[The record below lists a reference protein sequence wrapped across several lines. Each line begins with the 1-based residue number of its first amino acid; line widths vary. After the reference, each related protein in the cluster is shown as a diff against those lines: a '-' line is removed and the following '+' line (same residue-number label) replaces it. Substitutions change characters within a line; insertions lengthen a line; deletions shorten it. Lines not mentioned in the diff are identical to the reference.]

1 MKRVLTGL
9 LVLMIAAGAVYA
21 FWQRPP
27 AVDLASPVRGSA
39 AELVYATGVV
49 EPQTWAAVT
58 SIVRARII
66 DRCNCEGK
74 TVERGDVI
82 ARLDDTEARAV
93 FQAIKARADQSRME
107 LERYAALLD
116 RRVVSQA
123 AYDKA
128 AADLAQGEADLAAQ
142 AGRLADFLILAPIDG
157 TVLREDAAVGEVAE
171 PGQVLVWIGQPRPLI
186 IVSEVNEEDIPRIE
200 VGQKVAVKADA
211 FPGKVLDAT
220 IKSITLKGDPV
231 TKTYR
236 VRQALPDDTPL
247 FIGMSVEANIVVRTI
262 ADTLLVPRAAVN
274 GGKVLVVEAGRIAV
288 REIETGVVGI
298 DKVEVL
304 SGLSESDRIVAVYA
318 DDLNAGQRVAV
329 TGDAGP

>member
-1 MKRVLTGL
+1 MKRFLLGL
-9 LVLMIAAGAVYA
+9 LVVSAIAGGFYA
-21 FWQRPP
+21 FWQRTPV
-27 AVDLASPVRGSA
+27 VDLVSPIRGSA
-39 AELVYATGVV
+39 AEVVYATGVV
-49 EPQTWAAVT
+49 EPETWAAVT

-74 TVERGDVI
+74 IVERGDVI

-93 FQAIKARADQSRME
+93 FQAIKARVDQSRKE
-107 LERYAALLD
+107 LDRYAALLD

-157 TVLREDAAVGEVAE
+157 TVLREDASVGEVAE
-171 PGQVLVWIGQPRPLI
+171 PGQVLFWIGQPRPLI

-200 VGQKVAVKADA
+200 AGQKVAVKADA
-211 FPGKVLDAT
+211 FPGKALDAT
-220 IKSITLKGDPV
+220 VYSITLKGDPV

-236 VRQALPDDTPL
+236 VRHALPGDTPL
-247 FIGMSVEANIVVRTI
+247 FIGMSVEVNIVVRTI

-274 GGKVLVVEAGRIAV
+274 GGTVLIVEASRIAV
-288 REIETGVVGI
+288 REVETGIVGI
-298 DKVEVL
+298 DKIEIL
-304 SGLSESDRIVAVYA
+304 SGLSQSDRIVATNT
-318 DDLNAGQRVAV
+318 DDLKAGQRVAV
-329 TGDAGP
+329 AGDAGP

>member
-9 LVLMIAAGAVYA
+9 LVLMVAAGGIYA

-27 AVDLASPVRGSA
+27 TVDLVSPVRGSA
-39 AELVYATGVV
+39 AEVVYATGVV

-82 ARLDDTEARAV
+82 ARLDDTEARAGL
-93 FQAIKARADQSRME
+93 QAIKARVDQARKE

-123 AYDKA
+123 AFDKA
-128 AADLAQGEADLAAQ
+128 TTDLAQAEADLAAQ
-142 AGRLADFLILAPIDG
+142 AGRLANFLILAPIDG
-157 TVLREDAAVGEVAE
+157 TVLREDATVGEVAE

-186 IVSEVNEEDIPRIE
+186 IVSDVNEEDIPRIE

-220 IKSITLKGDPV
+220 VKSITLKGDPV

-236 VRQALPDDTPL
+236 VRHALPADTPL
-247 FIGMSVEANIVVRTI
+247 FIGMSVEVNIVVRTI
-262 ADTLLVPRAAVN
+262 ADTLLVTRAAVKDR
-274 GGKVLVVEAGRIAV
+274 KVLIVEAGRIAV
-288 REIETGVVGI
+288 RAIETGIVGI

-304 SGLSESDRIVAVYA
+304 SGLLQGDRVIAVYA
-318 DDLNAGQRVAV
+318 DDLKPGQRVAV
-329 TGDAGP
+329 AGDDGR